1 MKWLIY
7 MVLMVTT
14 ILLEIL
20 WWQSNL
26 SFLSPIDRSGA
37 KSKSSPTNG
46 PSSFKYKYKYKH
58 QSKCNVLHFT
68 FFPYNTVYTCL
79 ACVARFDFFTNC
91 FNAICLH
98 KNLSE
103 VLAAFQKEKAKNQH
117 HTQKKTDAQQWA
129 QQSDVAFFTQISFIW
144 HWKGKVAARTTQQFQ
159 NGRYTNTFMM
169 NDTTIYDC
177 YLRKTH
183 SEQTAFRWHRLNR

>member
-1 MKWLIY
+1 MIY
-7 MVLMVTT
+7 MLLMVTT
-14 ILLEIL
+14 ILFEIL

-26 SFLSPIDRSGA
+26 SFLLPINRSGA

-58 QSKCNVLHFT
+58 QSKCDVLHFT

-103 VLAAFQKEKAKNQH
+103 VLAAFQKEKPTSYPKENRRSTVGTTKWCRIFYPDFFHLTLKTKGSSKN
-117 HTQKKTDAQQWA
+117 
-129 QQSDVAFFTQISFIW
+129 
-144 HWKGKVAARTTQQFQ
+144 
-159 NGRYTNTFMM
+159 N
-169 NDTTIYDC
+169 TTISKRSIHKHIHDEWHNH
-177 YLRKTH
+177 LWLLPRKTR
-183 SEQTAFRWHRLNR
+183 SEQTAFRWHRLSR